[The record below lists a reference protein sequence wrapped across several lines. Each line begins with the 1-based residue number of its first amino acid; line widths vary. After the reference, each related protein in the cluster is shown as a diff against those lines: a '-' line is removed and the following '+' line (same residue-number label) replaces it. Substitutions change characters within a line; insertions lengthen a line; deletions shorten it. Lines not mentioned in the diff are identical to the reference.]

1 MLSYKSK
8 RSKLT
13 QNQGDSKW
21 KKNLV
26 WVFFMQKYYDK
37 IQSVLL
43 DNFIKRIRLIS
54 EELSSGVYVRGFFM
68 WHWLDP
74 ARRYSTPIHKVSYG
88 VGMKKNA

>member
-1 MLSYKSK
+1 MKSSYKLAISEVELQMA
-8 RSKLT
+8 RHE
-13 QNQGDSKW
+13 

-43 DNFIKRIRLIS
+43 DNFIKRILLIS

-68 WHWLDP
+68 WH
-74 ARRYSTPIHKVSYG
+74 
-88 VGMKKNA
+88 